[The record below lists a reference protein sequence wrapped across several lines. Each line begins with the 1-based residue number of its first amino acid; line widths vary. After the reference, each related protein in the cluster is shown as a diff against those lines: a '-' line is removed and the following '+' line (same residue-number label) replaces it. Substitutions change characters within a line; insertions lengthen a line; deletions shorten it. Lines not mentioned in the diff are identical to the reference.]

1 MEENKLVNQE
11 GSTMNIF
18 KMLANTILYK
28 GSKVADSMVIEA
40 KSRAKE
46 ARDVTQ
52 QKIENVYAQLNSCV
66 ERGDR
71 WFLVPNTPIDEC
83 GREDK

>member
-1 MEENKLVNQE
+1 MEENRPISQE

-18 KMLANTILYK
+18 RTLANAILHK
-28 GSKVADSMVIEA
+28 GSEAADSMVVEA

-52 QKIENVYAQLNSCV
+52 QKIENIYAQLNGCV
-66 ERGDR
+66 ERGDK

-83 GREDK
+83 GGEDK